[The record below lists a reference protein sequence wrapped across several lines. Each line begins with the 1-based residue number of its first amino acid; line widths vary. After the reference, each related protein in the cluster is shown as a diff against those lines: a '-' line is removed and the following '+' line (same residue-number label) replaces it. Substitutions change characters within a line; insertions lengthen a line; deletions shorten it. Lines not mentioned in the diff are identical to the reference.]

1 MQGVKAFKMVHNLLP
16 NNTKLFKFGLRIND
30 TCTFCTQSDNNS
42 HLWFCTQATG
52 LDMIVKAILEEHS
65 AQNQQVPWESLC
77 RLEVELPQ
85 HHILQAMVMVAEVGA
100 HITANRARE
109 KQSEPEM
116 VIAALRAR
124 AAALQASKKHEPAGR
139 ALEQW
144 VDTHFVPQPAPR

>member
-1 MQGVKAFKMVHNLLP
+1 MVHNLLP

-116 VIAALRAR
+116 AIATAIRVR
-124 AAALQASKKHEPAGR
+124 AAGLQASKKHEPAGR